1 MFERITPDGRESETI
16 GSGAGP
22 SRPLFFFQED
32 RVPISDATAEGDR
45 IGAVWG
51 PFPVENDG
59 TVASAANV
67 RYDALSDGRCTGEA
81 ERMLRQQRAGMVFD
95 PDMFLTHYADAF
107 NGRNLEKLREFL
119 ALDDPRFAVFEDI
132 SEKLFNGDS
141 YGAVLEGAFDATG
154 EMSFELLR
162 CDRFGDFAII
172 HAIQKILDEDGEGD
186 GVFVEARFRTT
197 MWVVFSGGTAR
208 VVAAHFSFPPVT
220 AEVACAQGMCT
231 A

>member
-1 MFERITPDGRESETI
+1 
-16 GSGAGP
+16 
-22 SRPLFFFQED
+22 
-32 RVPISDATAEGDR
+32 
-45 IGAVWG
+45 
-51 PFPVENDG
+51 
-59 TVASAANV
+59 
-67 RYDALSDGRCTGEA
+67 
-81 ERMLRQQRAGMVFD
+81 MLRQQRAGMVFD

-107 NGRNLEKLREFL
+107 NGRNLEKLREFF
-119 ALDDPRFAVFEDI
+119 ALDDPRFAVFEDL
-132 SEKLFNGDS
+132 SEELFNGDN
-141 YGAVLEGAFDATG
+141 YGDVLEGAFDATG

-208 VVAAHFSFPPVT
+208 VVAAHFSCPPVT